1 VRSVTKLRYRAADQ
15 KPVRAI
21 TKEPAKET
29 GAAMK
34 ALTRLLMVGAFA
46 FAGAAGAG
54 EPAKIAGSDPSLAR
68 AEASFHDF
76 AEEWMNKMDAA
87 EAHARKQAAGGA
99 YRGYA
104 DDFKVEL
111 KPTGS
116 TAAPYVGLLR
126 YQEHQCA
133 AGGGSTC
140 KVTGTTAVTEIFRFQ
155 GGRWVY

>member
-1 VRSVTKLRYRAADQ
+1 
-15 KPVRAI
+15 
-21 TKEPAKET
+21 
-29 GAAMK
+29 MK
-34 ALTRLLMVGAFA
+34 ALTRLVTAGVFLL
-46 FAGAAGAG
+46 AGAAANAG
-54 EPAKIAGSDPSLAR
+54 EAAAIAPSDPGLAR

-76 AEEWMNKMDAA
+76 AKEWMKKMAAA
-87 EAHARKQAAGGA
+87 ETHARKTAGGGS

-126 YQEHQCA
+126 YEERQCA
-133 AGGGSTC
+133 AGGGPSC

>member
-1 VRSVTKLRYRAADQ
+1 
-15 KPVRAI
+15 
-21 TKEPAKET
+21 
-29 GAAMK
+29 MK
-34 ALTRLLMVGAFA
+34 ALTGLLMLGALA

-54 EPAKIAGSDPSLAR
+54 EPAKIASSDPSLAR

-76 AEEWMNKMDAA
+76 AEEWMRKMESA

-104 DDFKVEL
+104 DGFKVEL

-126 YQEHQCA
+126 YQENQCA
-133 AGGGSTC
+133 AGSESAC
-140 KVTGTTAVTEIFRFQ
+140 KVTSTTAVTEIFRFQ

>member
-1 VRSVTKLRYRAADQ
+1 MR
-15 KPVRAI
+15 
-21 TKEPAKET
+21 
-29 GAAMK
+29 
-34 ALTRLLMVGAFA
+34 ALTRLLV
-46 FAGAAGAG
+46 AGALACAGSANAG
-54 EPAKIAGSDPSLAR
+54 EPAAIAPSDPSLAR
-68 AEASFHDF
+68 AQASFQDF
-76 AEEWMNKMDAA
+76 AEDWMKKMDAA
-87 EAHARKQAAGGA
+87 EMHAREKAGGGS

-104 DDFKVEL
+104 DDFKIEL

-140 KVTGTTAVTEIFRFQ
+140 KVLSTTAVTEIFRFQ